1 MAKEGFRIMT
11 ENTSLQTLNYQQKAT
26 LWLSRIEA
34 CRSSGM
40 RVQDWCAEQG
50 LSYHTYYKWQ
60 QRLFRS
66 CAAETQKFYE
76 VNCVEPGGSTA
87 VTLRTGEYRLDIYA
101 GADSGTIASVLK
113 AIKEC

>member
-1 MAKEGFRIMT
+1 MT
-11 ENTSLQTLNYQQKAT
+11 ENTSLQTLNYQKKAT

-40 RVQDWCAEQG
+40 RGQGWWAEQV
-50 LSYHTYYKWQ
+50 LSYHTFDKWQ
-60 QRLFRS
+60 QKLCHAYTS
-66 CAAETQKFYE
+66 GQQFYE
-76 VNCVEPGGSTA
+76 VNCEEPLGKAA
-87 VTLRTGEYRLDIYA
+87 VSLRTGEYSLDIYA

>member
-1 MAKEGFRIMT
+1 MAKEEFRIMT
-11 ENTSLQTLNYQQKAT
+11 ENTNLQTVNSQQKAT

-60 QRLFRS
+60 QRLFRE
-66 CAAETQKFYE
+66 CAAESQKFYE
-76 VNCVEPGGSTA
+76 VNCVQTLGSAA
-87 VTLRTGEYRLDIYA
+87 VTLRTGEYSLDIYA
-101 GADSGTIASVLK
+101 GADLGTIASVLK

>member
-1 MAKEGFRIMT
+1 MAKGGIRIMAS
-11 ENTSLQTLNYQQKAT
+11 NTSLQTVNSQQKAAQ
-26 LWLSRIEA
+26 WLSRIEA

-40 RVQDWCAEQG
+40 RVQDWCAEHG

-60 QRLFRS
+60 QRLFRT
-66 CAAETQKFYE
+66 CAVESQQFYE
-76 VNCVEPGGSTA
+76 VNCFHTSGNAT
-87 VTLRTGEYRLDIYA
+87 VTLRTGEYSLDIYA

>member
-1 MAKEGFRIMT
+1 MT
-11 ENTSLQTLNYQQKAT
+11 ENTSLQTLNYQQKAA

-40 RVQDWCAEQG
+40 RVQDWCADQG

-60 QRLFRS
+60 QKLFHAYTS
-66 CAAETQKFYE
+66 GQQFYE
-76 VNCVEPGGSTA
+76 VNCEKPLGKAA
-87 VTLRTGEYRLDIYA
+87 VTLRTGEYSLDIYA

>member
-1 MAKEGFRIMT
+1 MAKGGIRTMA
-11 ENTSLQTLNYQQKAT
+11 ENTSLQTVNSRQKAA

-40 RVQDWCAEQG
+40 RVQDWCADQG

-60 QRLFRS
+60 QKLFHACTS
-66 CAAETQKFYE
+66 DQQFYE
-76 VNCVEPGGSTA
+76 VNYEEPLGKAA
-87 VTLRTGEYRLDIYA
+87 VTLRTGEYSLDIYA
-101 GADSGTIASVLK
+101 GADPGTIASVLK